1 MAKCQNKKCRPA
13 AGGQRTPQNFNE
25 RLRISMDVPEFQWM
39 SQNLNGRLRI
49 SMDVSEFQWTSQNLH
64 AWDKAT
70 NHMLRQDPEL
80 NAWRRP
86 QTHDQ
91 GRPQHVIGP
100 SP

>member
-1 MAKCQNKKCRPA
+1 MPA
-13 AGGQRTPQNFNE
+13 
-25 RLRISMDVPEFQWM
+25 
-39 SQNLNGRLRI
+39 GRGRAA
-49 SMDVSEFQWTSQNLH
+49 DVSEFQWTSQNLH

-100 SP
+100 SPYTHREHYLSKVDVTLQVMGAFFQHLIYY